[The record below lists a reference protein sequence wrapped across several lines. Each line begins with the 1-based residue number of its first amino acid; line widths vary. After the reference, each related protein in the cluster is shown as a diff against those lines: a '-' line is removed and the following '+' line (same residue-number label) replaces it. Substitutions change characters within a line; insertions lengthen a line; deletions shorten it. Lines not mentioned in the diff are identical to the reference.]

1 MRRFILALLAFIGP
15 LAGGLHAQRL
25 SGNPFPTI
33 EEPVP
38 ATDPSIHAFPHHEV
52 HPALLA
58 AGGILGGA
66 VGVFGGALAGAK
78 ITQNDCEDCALV
90 GAAYGAVAGGSALLP
105 LGVHLANGRRGKL
118 GPSLLSSLAIGAAG
132 LGVAAASNSVDVM
145 IAVPV
150 LQIISSVLIERA
162 TGRRRQEGGN

>member
-1 MRRFILALLAFIGP
+1 MRRFILILLG
-15 LAGGLHAQRL
+15 LAGSLPGSLHAQRL

-33 EEPVP
+33 EEPTPVV
-38 ATDPSIHAFPHHEV
+38 DPSVNAFPRHEV

-66 VGVFGGALAGAK
+66 VGVFGGALAGAR
-78 ITQNDCEDCALV
+78 ITQHDCEDCGIV

-105 LGVHLANGRRGKL
+105 LGVHLANGSRGRL
-118 GPSLLSSLAIGAAG
+118 VPSLLSSLAIGVAG
-132 LGVAAASNSVDVM
+132 VGVAAASNSVDVM

-150 LQIISSVLIERA
+150 LQLMSSILIERRTA
-162 TGRRRQEGGN
+162 RRWE